1 MPPKTNDKLS
11 ELRKRASAMMNR
23 PPGAQPAEQPVA
35 EALDPATTAEPAAA
49 AEPTAPAVG
58 LSAHFGIAALDQV
71 VGGRSIQQ
79 LALNTIAP
87 DYRPEARQPR
97 LLPPIAELLEQG
109 RLNPLYANLV
119 VALRELGQSLQQ
131 RQIQPIVVYPGT
143 SEALPEVRY
152 LILVGHRRWS
162 AAQLVGMEQL
172 EAVIVEPPDP
182 VDRVRVQY
190 AENEDRADFSD
201 MERVWALQQMKR
213 ALGEAP
219 WELVEERFQMSRGRR
234 QELLRL
240 AIFNAEQQEQI
251 ARLRLRETQLRPL
264 HRAARSGELQASHV
278 DAVLIQLG
286 RLVLPAAGASVET
299 RPPLDGPTIAR
310 IVARA
315 KRAASTAPQPAT
327 PQWVSALQDQ
337 LDRVDKQVT
346 RARARFDELTEPDA
360 AQLRARLESSACRLQ
375 EALQLLEH
383 E

>member
-23 PPGAQPAEQPVA
+23 PTEAQPTERSEAETLDATAAVA
-35 EALDPATTAEPAAA
+35 PDTA
-49 AEPTAPAVG
+49 AVG

-71 VGGRSIQQ
+71 VDGRSIQR

-143 SEALPEVRY
+143 SEALPDVRY

-172 EAVIVEPPDP
+172 DAVIVEPPDA

-213 ALGEAP
+213 ALGDAP

-264 HRAARSGELQASHV
+264 HTAARSGELQPSHV
-278 DAVLIQLG
+278 DAVLAQLG
-286 RLVLPAAGASVET
+286 RLVLPAAGAPAET

-310 IVARA
+310 IVVRAR
-315 KRAASTAPQPAT
+315 RAASTAPPPPT
-327 PQWVSALQDQ
+327 PQWASALQDQ

-346 RARARFDELTEPDA
+346 RARARFGELSEPDA
-360 AQLRARLESSACRLQ
+360 VQLRARLESSARRIQ
-375 EALQLLEH
+375 EALQLLER